1 MWVPRSCLVIGFFY
15 FLEVF
20 RKWPRVPPGAPGC
33 PWLEFG
39 NVPRGVVE
47 PPGIPLGVGQGDM
60 GIGRVLK
67 KKYVNQK
74 MKKCKKYGLE
84 RFPNAVELDPNQ
96 PKLRK
101 NHLGS
106 SMLDSISV
114 SRGNGVAPPR
124 QRPTARTSSVIS

>member
-1 MWVPRSCLVIGFFY
+1 MVIGFFY

-20 RKWPRVPPGAPGC
+20 RKWPQVPPGAPGC

-84 RFPNAVELDPNQ
+84 RFPNAVVIW
-96 PKLRK
+96 KF
-101 NHLGS
+101 
-106 SMLDSISV
+106 
-114 SRGNGVAPPR
+114 A
-124 QRPTARTSSVIS
+124 ARCG